1 MAEPTFPER
10 ELFFRDRPT
19 TEKDIAILYQ
29 ELLGR
34 EPPTEAETAAS
45 VGKPLL
51 QFAVD
56 LVRSREHVA
65 RLRATTS
72 DDVARL
78 YRELLGREP
87 ESPAVYA
94 NNLGNPLA
102 TLVIAIP

>member
-1 MAEPTFPER
+1 MAEPTCPER
-10 ELFFRDRPT
+10 EQIAPDRRPP
-19 TEKDIAILYQ
+19 EKDIAILYR

-94 NNLGNPLA
+94 NNVGKPLA
-102 TLVIAIP
+102 A